1 MRIFQVSGTEGPVTF
16 TTDPTGNFYTITGCS
31 FGTAGS
37 NAKAYIYLGN
47 SFHQEF
53 QIQEWNDAYIKCN
66 LDPSLTSVGDQDN
79 LTLVVQR
86 YDGKQAVKTGFK
98 FYAMRETKR
107 LAVFP
112 QQYFELSK
120 FNVQNVSD
128 LVSGLHSP
136 VDPTGYFP
144 NNTAE
149 VTWGDPD
156 LKSVPNKGF
165 VTAQSTPPSAADIYE
180 FSHLTP
186 GFEVTSASLSWP
198 DPGGY
203 CKAQGGKLVAT
214 SGTFGGQWNG
224 SQLWITWQ
232 GWNCN
237 VWPPSQ
243 SCSPF
248 CTDVFGNDVVTDY
261 AVDVI
266 VEGPRGVDPWT
277 GQPIGH

>member
-1 MRIFQVSGTEGPVTF
+1 MRIFQVSGAEGPVTF

-31 FGTAGS
+31 FGTAGP

-66 LDPSLTSVGDQDN
+66 LDPSLTGVGDQDN

-98 FYAMRETKR
+98 FYAMRETRR
-107 LAVFP
+107 LAAFP
-112 QQYFELSK
+112 QKYFSLDK
-120 FNVQNVSD
+120 LTATDLSD
-128 LVSGLHSP
+128 LQGGIQSP

-149 VTWGDPD
+149 GYWYDPD
-156 LKSVPNKGF
+156 LQPIPDKGF
-165 VTAQSTPPSAADIYE
+165 HTQQNTPPSGTDIYE
-180 FSHLTP
+180 FSHLSP

-203 CKAQGGKLVAT
+203 CSAHAGKLVAT
-214 SGTFGGQWNG
+214 SGAFGGQWNG

-237 VWPPSQ
+237 WNKQ
-243 SCSPF
+243 NCSPL
-248 CTDVFGNDVVTDY
+248 CTDVFAVPVTDY

-266 VEGPRGVDPWT
+266 VEGPRGLDPWT
-277 GQPIGH
+277 GKPIGH